1 MDKIVQ
7 LNNIFQLYN
16 IGASCLNCKEYA
28 RLRTY
33 DIKLKPNCRVKHLE
47 QYLNEISIALQTPSL
62 PTLRVLTEQGIVRLE
77 YLLPN
82 TSALNLFD
90 LALQTTAIE
99 AQMPCLLGET
109 YYGAPAWLDMAQA
122 PHMLVGGTT
131 GSGKSTL
138 LHTMVA
144 NFIPQNVMLHLMD
157 TKQVEFMPYRQGFK
171 NIAVSL
177 EYDQCL
183 DTLNQLENEME
194 QRYRASNKQHDVSHL
209 IIIDEYAD
217 IVMRD
222 ENKAFQT
229 TLCKL
234 AQKSRAAGIHI
245 VLATQR
251 PSANIING
259 SIKANFPTR
268 LSCKV
273 ASSMESRIIL
283 DNKGA
288 EQLGGKGDA
297 ILKTNDCMRFQAAYT
312 TPEEVCAYYQV
323 NTLN

>member
-1 MDKIVQ
+1 MDKVVQ

-16 IGASCLNCKEYA
+16 IEASCLNCKEYV

-33 DIKLKPNCRVKHLE
+33 DIRLKPHCRVKHLE
-47 QYLNEISIALQTPSL
+47 QYLNEISIALKTPSL

-82 TSALNLFD
+82 HSNLNLFD
-90 LALQTTAIE
+90 LALQTTIIDAKL
-99 AQMPCLLGET
+99 PCLLGET
-109 YYGAPAWLDMAQA
+109 YYGAPAWLDMSQA
-122 PHMLVGGTT
+122 PHMLIGGTT

-144 NFIPQNVMLHLMD
+144 NFIPQDVILHLMD

-171 NIAVSL
+171 NIDVTL
-177 EYDQCL
+177 EYNQCL
-183 DTLNQLENEME
+183 DALKQLEDEME
-194 QRYRASNKQHDVSHL
+194 QRYRAQNKQSNTSHVV
-209 IIIDEYAD
+209 IIDEYAD

-222 ENKAFQT
+222 DNKTFQT

-234 AQKSRAAGIHI
+234 AQKSRAANIHI

-268 LSCKV
+268 LSCKT

-288 EQLGGKGDA
+288 EQLNGKGDA

-323 NTLN
+323 NN

>member
-1 MDKIVQ
+1 MHMDKVAQ
-7 LNNIFQLYN
+7 LNDIFQLYN
-16 IGASCLNCKEYA
+16 IGASCLNCKEFA

-33 DIKLKPNCRVKHLE
+33 DIRLKPNCRVKYLE
-47 QYLNEISIALQTPSL
+47 QFLNEISIALKTPSL

-82 TSALNLFD
+82 HSNLNLFD
-90 LALQTTAIE
+90 LALQTTMIE
-99 AQMPCLLGET
+99 AKLPCLLGET
-109 YYGAPAWLDMAQA
+109 YYGEPAWLDMAQA
-122 PHMLVGGTT
+122 PHMLIGGTT

-144 NFIPQNVMLHLMD
+144 NFIPQDVMLHLMD

-171 NIAVSL
+171 NINVTS
-177 EYDQCL
+177 EYNQCL
-183 DTLNQLENEME
+183 DALKQLEEEME
-194 QRYRASNKQHDVSHL
+194 QRYRAHNKHSKTSHVV
-209 IIIDEYAD
+209 IIDEYAD

-222 ENKAFQT
+222 DNKTFQT

-234 AQKSRAAGIHI
+234 AQKSRAASIHI

-259 SIKANFPTR
+259 SIKANFPAR
-268 LSCKV
+268 LSCKT

-288 EQLGGKGDA
+288 EQLNGKGDA

-323 NTLN
+323 NN